1 MVQSKKVT
9 KEDVLGNID
18 DVSDDDDDDDDDDV
32 KKDRPD
38 LVRTHSIS

>member
-18 DVSDDDDDDDDDDV
+18 DVSDDDDDDV

>member
-9 KEDVLGNID
+9 KEDVLGNTD
-18 DVSDDDDDDDDDDV
+18 DVSDDDDDDDV

>member
-18 DVSDDDDDDDDDDV
+18 DVSDDDDDDDV